1 MNLASNHI
9 NPSEIGGLRLE
20 AQKKSASNLQSPQ
33 RRDDPKAERS
43 SDGAPRALRIAVAG
57 GGTGGHLFPG
67 IAIAQEFMTRNLQNE
82 IIFVSTGN
90 PLEQRILSKMNFVLE
105 RITVEGIKGRGLWNQ
120 FKAICKLPRG
130 IFDAFRILGRFK
142 PHLIVGLG
150 SYSAGPVVLAARL
163 LGIKVVLHEQ
173 NLLPGITNRLLTRFA
188 DMIFVSFEDSK
199 SRFAFRSK
207 SRFASSR
214 IQFTGN
220 PVRKDILGNSG
231 PQRTED
237 SAGSGQKPF
246 TVLIIGGS
254 QGAHRINV
262 TVTEALNHLNPK
274 DDLYFIHQTGTADE
288 NMVKDAYTRY
298 GVPSMVQP
306 FFDNMAELYQKA
318 DLMICRA
325 GATTVAEI
333 AALGKAS
340 IFIPFP
346 YAADDHQTLNA
357 ESLSK
362 SEAAE
367 MILEKELNA
376 EVLVEKIEHYAR
388 NPEALKDM
396 AQNARA
402 FGNPKA
408 AADIVDCCYRLLSQN

>member
-1 MNLASNHI
+1 
-9 NPSEIGGLRLE
+9 
-20 AQKKSASNLQSPQ
+20 
-33 RRDDPKAERS
+33 
-43 SDGAPRALRIAVAG
+43 
-57 GGTGGHLFPG
+57 
-67 IAIAQEFMTRNLQNE
+67 
-82 IIFVSTGN
+82 
-90 PLEQRILSKMNFVLE
+90 
-105 RITVEGIKGRGLWNQ
+105 
-120 FKAICKLPRG
+120 
-130 IFDAFRILGRFK
+130 
-142 PHLIVGLG
+142 
-150 SYSAGPVVLAARL
+150 
-163 LGIKVVLHEQ
+163 
-173 NLLPGITNRLLTRFA
+173 
-188 DMIFVSFEDSK
+188 
-199 SRFAFRSK
+199 
-207 SRFASSR
+207 
-214 IQFTGN
+214 
-220 PVRKDILGNSG
+220 VRKDILGNSG

-362 SEAAE
+362 SGAAE

-396 AQNARA
+396 AQKARA

>member
-1 MNLASNHI
+1 MQGDKSN
-9 NPSEIGGLRLE
+9 NE
-20 AQKKSASNLQSPQ
+20 AGKNRKP
-33 RRDDPKAERS
+33 
-43 SDGAPRALRIAVAG
+43 LRIAVAG

-90 PLEQRILSKMNFVLE
+90 PLEQLILSKMNFVLE
-105 RITVEGIKGRGLWNQ
+105 CITVEGIKGRGLWNQ

-130 IFDAFRILGRFK
+130 IFDALRILGRFK
-142 PHLIVGLG
+142 PQLIVGLG

-173 NLLPGITNRLLTRFA
+173 NLLPGITNRLLARFT
-188 DMIFVSFEDSK
+188 DMIFVSFEETK
-199 SRFAFRSK
+199 SRFAFRNV
-207 SRFASSR
+207 
-214 IQFTGN
+214 QFTGN
-220 PVRKDILGNSG
+220 PVRQDILGNSG
-231 PQRTED
+231 PQKTED
-237 SAGSGQKPF
+237 DAGSGQKPF

-262 TVTEALNHLNPK
+262 TVTEALNHLNRK
-274 DDLYFIHQTGTADE
+274 DDLYFIHQTGTTDE

-362 SEAAE
+362 SGAAE

-396 AQNARA
+396 AQKARA